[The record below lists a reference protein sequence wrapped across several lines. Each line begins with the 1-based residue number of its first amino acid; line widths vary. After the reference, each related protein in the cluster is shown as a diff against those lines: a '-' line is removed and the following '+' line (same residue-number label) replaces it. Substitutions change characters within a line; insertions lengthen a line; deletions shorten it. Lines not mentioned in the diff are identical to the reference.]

1 VIGPAHAGPIA
12 TIADEQ
18 GLPLVAT
25 VDVDGE
31 RVVEVAR
38 GEADRRCGRPISPV
52 TRFALASGTKAFTA
66 VTVMSLV
73 ADGTLSLDEPVR
85 GHLGPD
91 LPSIDDR
98 VTIEHLLSHWS
109 GIGDY
114 LDEDAMDGPAD
125 YVMQIPLHRLHS
137 AESYLQALDGFPQ
150 VDEPGRSFVY
160 NNGGYVVL
168 AIVAERAAGR
178 PYAALVEER
187 AIAPAELQSTSFER
201 ADELP
206 PDVAIGYLELT
217 GFRTNSLHI
226 PLIGVGDGGL
236 SSTVDDIDRWWRAFY
251 SGALVPAD
259 LVDLMVTPR
268 STSDWGPRYGLG
280 LWLDSSGP
288 VAMLEGADAGIS
300 FRSLHDPTTRTTA
313 TVISNTSLG
322 AWPVARLLLEQMF
335 GHGA

>member
-1 VIGPAHAGPIA
+1 MIRSEHAGPIA

-25 VDVDGE
+25 VDIDGD

-38 GEADRRCGRPISPV
+38 GEADRRCGRPISAA
-52 TRFALASGTKAFTA
+52 TRLALASGTKTFTA

-73 ADGTLSLDEPVR
+73 ADGTLTLDEPVR
-85 GHLGPD
+85 RHLGDD
-91 LPSIDDR
+91 LPLIDDS
-98 VTIEHLLSHWS
+98 VTVEHLLAHWS

-114 LDEDAMDGPAD
+114 LDEEAMEGPAD

-150 VDEPGRSFVY
+150 VGEPGESFVY

-187 AIAPAELQSTSFER
+187 AIVPAGLRSTSFER

-236 SSTVDDIDRWWRAFY
+236 TSTVDDIDWFWRALY
-251 SGALVPAD
+251 SGVLLPSE
-259 LVDLMVTPR
+259 LVDAMVAPR

-288 VAMLEGADAGIS
+288 VAMMEGADAGIS

-313 TVISNTSLG
+313 TVISNTSTG
-322 AWPVARLLLEQMF
+322 AWPVARLFTEEMF
-335 GHGA
+335 GHG